1 MEKPLPPPKKSFF
14 LPNLMI
20 CSSSVLIVNQ
30 SLGSPHTGA
39 KSSFGDRIWG
49 EAEITA
55 DSDCSHEVKRCL
67 LPGRKIMTNLDSILK
82 SKDNHFA
89 DKGRYGQS
97 YGFSSS
103 HVRMWELEH
112 KKDCQLS
119 RVRIFATPWTAAH
132 QASLSITN
140 SRSSLKF
147 MSIESVMPSISSSVV
162 PFSSRPQSF
171 PASGSFQMS

>member
-1 MEKPLPPPKKSFF
+1 MEHLTIKILNSLLNIQEVEFQVQSYFRLLMHNAIFRALFFSKWTFKSSVNNHFPNEIKLYLRSCKIRIVIVYGKAPPSKKKSFF

-55 DSDCSHEVKRCL
+55 DSDCSHQVKRCL

-97 YGFSSS
+97 CGFSSS
-103 HVRMWELEH
+103 HVRM
-112 KKDCQLS
+112 
-119 RVRIFATPWTAAH
+119 
-132 QASLSITN
+132 
-140 SRSSLKF
+140 
-147 MSIESVMPSISSSVV
+147 
-162 PFSSRPQSF
+162 
-171 PASGSFQMS
+171 